1 MRLLTLGWVVMR
13 ENRTDYRVI
22 ESARVISCFTLTRE
36 RPGVELM
43 SLHILFQMSKLTSR
57 PVVAGSDVVS
67 ADELMTFP
75 VGSLAQ

>member
-1 MRLLTLGWVVMR
+1 
-13 ENRTDYRVI
+13 
-22 ESARVISCFTLTRE
+22 
-36 RPGVELM
+36 M